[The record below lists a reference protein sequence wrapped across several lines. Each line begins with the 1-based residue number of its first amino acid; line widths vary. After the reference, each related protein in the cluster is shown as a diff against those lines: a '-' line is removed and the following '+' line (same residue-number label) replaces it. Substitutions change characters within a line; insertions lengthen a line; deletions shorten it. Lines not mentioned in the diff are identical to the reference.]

1 VQYRTPEKYQQQ
13 LDLGSLACDQS
24 HAEKLRDTVVKCKV
38 YGWLEVLLPGQ
49 TLMLTA
55 IPSELL
61 MPVYQEFE
69 VQAVSL
75 WYCFLDG
82 PQLIMS

>member
-1 VQYRTPEKYQQQ
+1 
-13 LDLGSLACDQS
+13 
-24 HAEKLRDTVVKCKV
+24 VVKCKV

-49 TLMLTA
+49 TLVLTA